1 MDKCW
6 CSFPTVRDLIK
17 REFLSQKVDDWEE
30 CKQLVPHMDT
40 FYPGQPGD
48 KSFDRW
54 VSLTMDVRALL
65 YEKGRYD
72 EAVILYRRALEWHE
86 KELGVRHPHTLTSVS
101 NLALVFWDQGKY
113 EEAEK
118 LNRRA
123 LEGYEKELGVRH
135 PHTLSSVYCLADLLH
150 TTKRHAE
157 ATELYQCAYDGY
169 VQTLGPQHPH
179 TIACGNRFLALQQ
192 EKY

>member
-72 EAVILYRRALEWHE
+72 EAVILYRRALEGH
-86 KELGVRHPHTLTSVS
+86 
-101 NLALVFWDQGKY
+101 
-113 EEAEK
+113 
-118 LNRRA
+118 
-123 LEGYEKELGVRH
+123 EKELGVRH